1 MKHSTHVK
9 PFIKKTA
16 LIAPVVCSL
25 LHLSPAAAQSPEFD
39 DTRENGSFDQR
50 YFARIKG
57 TPPTPTPEP
66 QTPPVKPA
74 VDLLT
79 DANGV
84 TNELIVLLQ
93 YDMAANLRGLLG
105 AAGKGADTATAPG
118 LERAVLTALQ
128 NQDSKELNTLF
139 RSPVYAQFL
148 LSVERMTDDDR
159 ERHAKVR
166 SPRERLERF
175 MVLRYSSVA
184 AARSAANAMAKE
196 PTIASAMSTATV
208 VLSFTPN
215 DPYFSPVGSV
225 STYPKAYFQWG
236 LHAMNFP
243 AAWDK
248 VQGQAQVGI
257 LDAGFFGFLNPPTLA
272 GQIWKYTY
280 NPHPDLAFNSR
291 PHFTPGYIRSDNG
304 LLSGHTTHVAGIVA
318 AQSNNAG
325 NPSTL
330 PNGIIFNGG
339 VSGGCI
345 TCSISAYS
353 FIGSSYLPP
362 AQSGAEANTAAITVA
377 LTTAVDSGMQ
387 IINWSGQLN
396 ASSITGNNCPN
407 YNDAFCTALDY
418 ATQRE
423 VLIPVSVGNFNQN
436 SNDLSPPLKYSPNY
450 SVLPVGGTEVFSP
463 QIGVPGSRWY
473 YGWADGRYNG
483 SAEASLDG
491 VLAPAK
497 SIPSTMLAGRIHAS
511 QPYAMCGD
519 AIYDPTGL
527 SIDESS
533 GRFTNG
539 LGDGIGSC
547 TGTSMSAPHISALAG
562 LIRSVNP
569 RLTAL
574 ETRSIIQN
582 NGNLALSRTAALGYG
597 MPNALTAVN
606 AAINTNPG
614 KLTPL
619 FSFYSADRTDS
630 FYTTVPQMGIAAL
643 MGKLMPRKNMANDA
657 YVGADGV
664 YYSAY
669 GNNINIYS
677 YFPTLD
683 FVIGGGDF
691 SPRAQVWLF
700 TTHKNPKNETTSL
713 MPIYRM
719 SWKCTDPTP
728 YYPTDSCNNTSNM
741 HIDTV
746 LVMESEVNYFKS
758 LGYKVDGLEGYSYPK
773 SLPQPAGTVR
783 LIRKYHPGRDDHAIF
798 PETAWSTMQAQG
810 YTANTN
816 NTDWL
821 GYVYP
826 NTNGSMPAIQ

>member
-1 MKHSTHVK
+1 
-9 PFIKKTA
+9 
-16 LIAPVVCSL
+16 
-25 LHLSPAAAQSPEFD
+25 
-39 DTRENGSFDQR
+39 
-50 YFARIKG
+50 
-57 TPPTPTPEP
+57 
-66 QTPPVKPA
+66 
-74 VDLLT
+74 
-79 DANGV
+79 
-84 TNELIVLLQ
+84 
-93 YDMAANLRGLLG
+93 
-105 AAGKGADTATAPG
+105 
-118 LERAVLTALQ
+118 
-128 NQDSKELNTLF
+128 
-139 RSPVYAQFL
+139 
-148 LSVERMTDDDR
+148 
-159 ERHAKVR
+159 
-166 SPRERLERF
+166 
-175 MVLRYSSVA
+175 
-184 AARSAANAMAKE
+184 
-196 PTIASAMSTATV
+196 
-208 VLSFTPN
+208 
-215 DPYFSPVGSV
+215 
-225 STYPKAYFQWG
+225 
-236 LHAMNFP
+236 
-243 AAWDK
+243 
-248 VQGQAQVGI
+248 
-257 LDAGFFGFLNPPTLA
+257 
-272 GQIWKYTY
+272 
-280 NPHPDLAFNSR
+280 
-291 PHFTPGYIRSDNG
+291 
-304 LLSGHTTHVAGIVA
+304 
-318 AQSNNAG
+318 
-325 NPSTL
+325 
-330 PNGIIFNGG
+330 
-339 VSGGCI
+339 
-345 TCSISAYS
+345 
-353 FIGSSYLPP
+353 
-362 AQSGAEANTAAITVA
+362 
-377 LTTAVDSGMQ
+377 
-387 IINWSGQLN
+387 
-396 ASSITGNNCPN
+396 
-407 YNDAFCTALDY
+407 
-418 ATQRE
+418 
-423 VLIPVSVGNFNQN
+423 
-436 SNDLSPPLKYSPNY
+436 
-450 SVLPVGGTEVFSP
+450 
-463 QIGVPGSRWY
+463 
-473 YGWADGRYNG
+473 
-483 SAEASLDG
+483 
-491 VLAPAK
+491 
-497 SIPSTMLAGRIHAS
+497 
-511 QPYAMCGD
+511 
-519 AIYDPTGL
+519 
-527 SIDESS
+527 
-533 GRFTNG
+533 
-539 LGDGIGSC
+539 
-547 TGTSMSAPHISALAG
+547 MSAPHISALAG

-700 TTHKNPKNETTSL
+700 TTHKNLKNETTSL